1 MSEYDFIMAG
11 GGAAGLGLAYHIC
24 QSAIPARKILII
36 DRDQKNRN
44 DRTWCFWTSRPT
56 PYDHL
61 VYHTWDQIEFIGDS
75 FRRVYDLHP
84 YRYQMI
90 RGIDFYRGMHSALTA
105 ATGVDFLH
113 AQVSEVE
120 DGASSAQVIAN
131 NQAYPG
137 KWIFNSLLNPAD
149 FTHGPPRR
157 HNLMQHFK
165 GWEIETNHDVF
176 NPQVATLFDFRT
188 PQISAMRFFYILP
201 LSKRRALV
209 EYTLFSAN
217 LLKGH
222 EYDHALA
229 EHIENVL
236 GITDYRT
243 ESTETGLIPMTDR
256 PFPRKMGQRVMAIG
270 TRGGLVKPSSGYAF
284 LRIQQDSSAIVRSLS
299 DYGHPFAVQPSPWR
313 YRLFDSIM
321 LQVMFRQGD
330 QMKSIFTSLF
340 INNPVQRI
348 FRFLDEVAPL
358 PENLQLLASFPSAP
372 FIKALI
378 RLKLL
383 GRI

>member
-131 NQAYPG
+131 NQAYPS

-188 PQISAMRFFYILP
+188 PQKGAMRFFYILP
-201 LSKRRALV
+201 FSKRRALV

-222 EYDHALA
+222 EYDRELA
-229 EHIENVL
+229 EYIENVL
-236 GITDYRT
+236 GISDYRT

-340 INNPVQRI
+340 KNNPVPRI

-358 PENLQLLASFPSAP
+358 PENLQLLASLPSAP

>member
-131 NQAYPG
+131 NQAYPS

-149 FTHGPPRR
+149 FTHGPPKR

-165 GWEIETNHDVF
+165 GWEIETNHDAF
-176 NPQVATLFDFRT
+176 NPRAATLFDFRT
-188 PQISAMRFFYILP
+188 PQKGAMRFFYILP
-201 LSKRRALV
+201 FSKRRALV

-222 EYDHALA
+222 EYDRELA
-229 EHIENVL
+229 EYIENVL

-243 ESTETGLIPMTDR
+243 ESTETGQIPMTDR

-284 LRIQQDSSAIVRSLS
+284 LRMQQDSSAIVRSLS
-299 DYGHPFAVQPSPWR
+299 DYGHPFAVQPSSWR

-340 INNPVQRI
+340 KNNPLPRI

-358 PENLQLLASFPSAP
+358 PENLQLLASLPSAP
-372 FIKALI
+372 FMKALI